1 MRLPAPPKRALPDSL
16 LPMIDLVLFLIVF
29 FMIASQFATPE
40 PFAVAPPQA
49 AEGEEA
55 NGEFTLFLSAAGEV
69 AFISATQGARSGPEA
84 LTALQADR
92 AAYCARSD
100 CQASPPILLL
110 RADLAA
116 PGATLAALL
125 PDLTK
130 AGFPDIRLVT
140 SSAGAGGSGEGSA
153 R

>member
-49 AEGEEA
+49 AEGEQA
-55 NGEFTLFLSAAGEV
+55 KGEFTLFLSAAGEV

-84 LTALQADR
+84 LAALQADR

-100 CQASPPILLL
+100 CEATPPVLLL
-110 RADLAA
+110 RADLSA
-116 PGATLAALL
+116 PANRLASLL
-125 PDLTK
+125 PELTK
-130 AGFPDIRLVT
+130 AGFPDVRLMTVP
-140 SSAGAGGSGEGSA
+140 AGVGRSGEGSA